1 MKKISLLKKAIII
14 ISCIILIIIAIFI
27 IMLNQKKT
35 TLPQDREILEKGN
48 HVPTSF
54 EKEIVTDHSTFFSV
68 GDAIQDYLNSISFN
82 IEDISLQPVRGSKM
96 PNAATLYAQDE
107 GITDEKSKKQ
117 AIYNFLNPNY
127 ISQNGITTENVLEK
141 IPNNGKVEFT
151 PLEMYQLLG
160 NYRTQYA
167 VYGEMKNMETEEKTQ
182 CYFIVDVDKTNSSF
196 YITPVEF
203 SKYANVKDIPLS
215 DEDTTIELNDN
226 NYFSYTVMQE
236 NDIMLKYFSYYKKL
250 MQENPD
256 MAYLLLDEE
265 YRNKRFGSVEEFKN
279 YVSKNQEDI
288 QTYVAKEYEVNNLED
303 GTEYICQD
311 QYKHSYIFKV
321 SAVMQFQVKLDT
333 YTIESDEVKQRYQN
347 ADERRKVEMNVD
359 KWIQM
364 LNYRDYKAAYAVL
377 DESFKSQY
385 FQTVEWFEEY
395 MRGKFPYYYGLN
407 LSDYSNEAGLY
418 IQKILLTDITA
429 KIKMTVPETIVMKL
443 TDDGFV
449 MSFRVLS

>member
-14 ISCIILIIIAIFI
+14 ISCIILIIIIIFI
-27 IMLNQKKT
+27 IMLYQKET
-35 TLPQDREILEKGN
+35 TLPGDKEILERGN
-48 HVPTSF
+48 HAPTSF

-107 GITDEKSKKQ
+107 GIMDEKSKRQ

-141 IPNNGKVEFT
+141 VPNNGKVEFT

-167 VYGEMKNMETEEKTQ
+167 VYGEMENMETEEKTQ
-182 CYFIVDVDKTNSSF
+182 SYFIVDVDKTNSSF

-215 DEDTTIELNDN
+215 DEDTSIELNDN

-236 NDIMLKYFSYYKKL
+236 NDIMLKYFSYYKRL
-250 MQENPD
+250 MQENTD

-279 YVSKNQEDI
+279 YISKNHEEI

-311 QYKHSYIFKV
+311 QYKHSYIFKI

-333 YTIESDEVKQRYQN
+333 YTIESEEVKQRYQN

-377 DESFKSQY
+377 DESFKAQY

>member
-14 ISCIILIIIAIFI
+14 ISCIILIIIIIFI
-27 IMLNQKKT
+27 IMLYQKET
-35 TLPQDREILEKGN
+35 TLPGDKEILERGN
-48 HVPTSF
+48 HAPTSF

-107 GITDEKSKKQ
+107 GIMDEKSKRQ

-127 ISQNGITTENVLEK
+127 ISHNGITTENVLEK
-141 IPNNGKVEFT
+141 VPNNGKVEFT

-167 VYGEMKNMETEEKTQ
+167 VYGEMENMETEEKTQ
-182 CYFIVDVDKTNSSF
+182 SYFIVDVDKTNSSF

-215 DEDTTIELNDN
+215 DEDTSIELNDN

-236 NDIMLKYFSYYKKL
+236 NDIMLKYFSYYKRL

-279 YVSKNQEDI
+279 YVSKNQEEI

-364 LNYRDYKAAYAVL
+364 LNHRDYKAAYAVL
-377 DESFKSQY
+377 DESFKAQY

>member
-14 ISCIILIIIAIFI
+14 ISCIILIIIIIFI
-27 IMLNQKKT
+27 IMLYQKET
-35 TLPQDREILEKGN
+35 TLPGDKEILERGN
-48 HVPTSF
+48 HAPTSF

-107 GITDEKSKKQ
+107 GITDEKSKRQ

-141 IPNNGKVEFT
+141 VPDNGKVEFT

-167 VYGEMKNMETEEKTQ
+167 VYGEMENMETEEKTQ

-215 DEDTTIELNDN
+215 DKDTSIELNDN

-236 NDIMLKYFSYYKKL
+236 NDIMLKYFSYYKRL

-364 LNYRDYKAAYAVL
+364 LNHRDYKAAYAVL
-377 DESFKSQY
+377 DESFKAQY

>member
-14 ISCIILIIIAIFI
+14 ISCIILIIIIIFI
-27 IMLNQKKT
+27 IMLYQKET
-35 TLPQDREILEKGN
+35 TLPGDKEILERGN
-48 HVPTSF
+48 HAPTSF

-107 GITDEKSKKQ
+107 GIMDEKSKRQ

-141 IPNNGKVEFT
+141 VPNNGKVEFT

-167 VYGEMKNMETEEKTQ
+167 VYGEMENMETEEKTQ
-182 CYFIVDVDKTNSSF
+182 SYFIVDVDKTNSSF

-215 DEDTTIELNDN
+215 DEDTSIELNDN

-236 NDIMLKYFSYYKKL
+236 NDIMLKYFSYYKRL

-279 YVSKNQEDI
+279 YVSKNQEEI

-377 DESFKSQY
+377 DESFKAQY

-429 KIKMTVPETIVMKL
+429 KIKMTVSETIVMKL